1 MTTAQ
6 ADVGDLTYEEC
17 PAIEYIDMK
26 TGKTIDLLFA
36 PALLCANIDGFTYK
50 TVEPNWVQYPQMWV
64 REVVDLDGDVNSSSA
79 DYISHHYAHVQPG
92 PWPVVREGS
101 PLSVEKLCFCSD
113 LVL

>member
-1 MTTAQ
+1 
-6 ADVGDLTYEEC
+6 
-17 PAIEYIDMK
+17 
-26 TGKTIDLLFA
+26 
-36 PALLCANIDGFTYK
+36 
-50 TVEPNWVQYPQMWV
+50 MWV